1 MLCGILTHLIIVEEQ
16 TMRVRWFM
24 ALRVVARCHSRVR
37 DIISLI
43 MLKNGVAEDVLIV
56 FCNKKLYLCIEKKYE
71 IRDHTPDFHIKFRST
86 LSFFCRIIYKRIFDI
101 EQIG

>member
-1 MLCGILTHLIIVEEQ
+1 MPCGILTHLIIVEEQ

-56 FCNKKLYLCIEKKYE
+56 FCNKKLYLCIEKNM
-71 IRDHTPDFHIKFRST
+71 KFVT
-86 LSFFCRIIYKRIFDI
+86 ILPIFI
-101 EQIG
+101 